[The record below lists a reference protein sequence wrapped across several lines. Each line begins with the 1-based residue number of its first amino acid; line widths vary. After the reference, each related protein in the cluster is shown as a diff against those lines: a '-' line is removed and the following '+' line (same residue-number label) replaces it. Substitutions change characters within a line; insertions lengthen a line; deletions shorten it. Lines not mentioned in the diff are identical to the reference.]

1 MARLFDDAKSQY
13 AEYAGAVVS
22 AAPFTI
28 VGWCRADAI
37 GRWQGILWIGDKD
50 VTNEFFVLTLDNV
63 NKVRATAQT
72 AGGASSAITTT
83 TVSANTWHHVAA
95 VYAAANDRRAYL
107 DGGGKGTNAVNR
119 VVAGA
124 DRTSIGR
131 WADSTP
137 DGYFSG
143 RIAEAAIYNVALTD
157 DEIAQLATGASPL
170 LVRPD
175 ALVAYWPLSGHDCPE
190 QDLVGGFPMTLYPGS
205 ANTGATIVGTGG
217 TAARAGSS
225 GAGWNNV
232 ANVTADDGNY
242 ADHPFIPGGSPG
254 KYTEWL
260 TGTNLGFAIPAAATI
275 LGIVVEYEWR
285 ESFVASDWK
294 NDAMQL
300 IKGGTIQGDDKG
312 TGNNIPNSWT
322 IESFGGAAD
331 LWGLGWSAADLNA
344 ANFGVAFSGE
354 DTAGSNSAVH
364 VDFIRIT
371 VYYQDCASPADHP
384 TQMYYPALDQCV
396 IHETTDGINGK
407 LIGHLATLGAGR

>member
-13 AEYAGAVVS
+13 LENASAVLSGVPATMVAWMRPDAAVASQAVGVYDVS
-22 AAPFTI
+22 AADQ
-28 VGWCRADAI
+28 WMDLAI
-37 GRWQGILWIGDKD
+37 GADRK
-50 VTNEFFVLTLDNV
+50 VYATTN
-63 NKVRATAQT
+63 
-72 AGGASSAITTT
+72 AGGQAFAR
-83 TVSANTWHHVAA
+83 TVALVALNTWAHIAA
-95 VYAAANDRRAYL
+95 VFAAVDDRRVYL
-107 DGGGKGTNAVNR
+107 DGGNKVTDATSKTP
-119 VVAGA
+119 AGI
-124 DRTSIGR
+124 DTTSIGR
-131 WADSTP
+131 RSTSAP
-137 DGYFSG
+137 ALYASG
-143 RIAEAAIYNVALTD
+143 RIAEVAIYNVALTD
-157 DEIAQLATGASPL
+157 DEIAELATGASPL

-232 ANVTADDGNY
+232 ANVTADDAAY

-384 TQMYYPALDQCV
+384 PVMFYPALDQCV

>member
-13 AEYAGAVVS
+13 GEIDSAVV
-22 AAPFTI
+22 AAEPFTM
-28 VGWCRADAI
+28 VGWFYADAS
-37 GRWQGILWIGDKD
+37 RFQGITFVGDKD
-50 VTNEFFVLTLDNV
+50 VANQYHVLALDDTNH
-63 NKVRATAQT
+63 VRAWSEDV
-72 AGGASSAITTT
+72 AGIQSATTT
-83 TVSANTWHHVAA
+83 TVFGLNAWHHGAA
-95 VYAAANDRRAYL
+95 VFAATNDRRAYL

-119 VVAGA
+119 AIAGL

-131 WADSTP
+131 AGDSTP
-137 DGYFSG
+137 SLYFSG

-157 DEIAQLATGASPL
+157 DEVAQLAKGASPL

-217 TAARAGSS
+217 TAARAGSGGG
-225 GAGWNNV
+225 GAWTNV

-242 ADHPFIPGGSPG
+242 AEHVKLNPTPN
-254 KYTEWL
+254 YTDWL

-275 LGIVVEYEWR
+275 LGIVVEFEWT
-285 ESFVASDWK
+285 ESFVSADWK
-294 NDAMQL
+294 NDAIQL

-312 TGNNIPNSWT
+312 TGLDIPNNWT

-354 DTAGSNSAVH
+354 DVSGSTSAVR

-384 TQMYYPALDQCV
+384 TQMFYPAIDQCV
-396 IHETTDGINGK
+396 VQETTDGINGK